1 MHKDLEALSKV
12 IHHMQGEIDRLNL
25 ALAASRQTT
34 EDIACGAKM
43 ECLRCGKL
51 KPCDCDHESR

>member
-1 MHKDLEALSKV
+1 MHHKELEAMSK
-12 IHHMQGEIDRLNL
+12 IIAAMQDEIDRLTL

-43 ECLRCGKL
+43 ECIRCGRL
-51 KPCDCDHESR
+51 KPCECDHT